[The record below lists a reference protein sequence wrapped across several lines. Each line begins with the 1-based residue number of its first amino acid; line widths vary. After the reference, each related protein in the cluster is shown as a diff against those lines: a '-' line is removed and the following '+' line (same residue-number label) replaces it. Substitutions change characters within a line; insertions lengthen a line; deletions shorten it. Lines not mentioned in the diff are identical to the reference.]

1 MAIFAITS
9 TIFVIYDCMV
19 RKRQRRVMQRLIR
32 EDKIVAD
39 LFPAQIRA
47 RMYDDDDGSLDD
59 GEFATDARSLASK
72 RHVERFKDDLE
83 NPDAFKS
90 APADSSRVP
99 KCDPQEKSS
108 LTGQKS
114 DHPSYQELEDL
125 AHGRLAEAD

>member
-1 MAIFAITS
+1 
-9 TIFVIYDCMV
+9 MV

-59 GEFATDARSLASK
+59 GEFATDSRSLASK

-90 APADSSRVP
+90 APLADLYLNTTILFAGKAVVIYKMRQLTP
-99 KCDPQEKSS
+99 FLTPLFCD
-108 LTGQKS
+108 
-114 DHPSYQELEDL
+114 
-125 AHGRLAEAD
+125 

>member
-1 MAIFAITS
+1 
-9 TIFVIYDCMV
+9 
-19 RKRQRRVMQRLIR
+19 MQRLIR

-90 APADSSRVP
+90 APLADLYLNTTILFAGKAIVIY
-99 KCDPQEKSS
+99 KMCQ
-108 LTGQKS
+108 LT
-114 DHPSYQELEDL
+114 P
-125 AHGRLAEAD
+125 